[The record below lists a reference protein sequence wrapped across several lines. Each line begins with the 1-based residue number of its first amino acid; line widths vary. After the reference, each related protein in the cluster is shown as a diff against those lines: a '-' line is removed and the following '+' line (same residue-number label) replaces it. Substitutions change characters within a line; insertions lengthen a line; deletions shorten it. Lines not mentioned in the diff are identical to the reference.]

1 MTVWFYFP
9 ALWDESDDSD
19 SEIEAALRPRNHN
32 TDDSDDFCD

>member
-32 TDDSDDFCD
+32 TDDSDDFYD